1 MSGDDGAEIWQ
12 KDYPNALAFACS
24 AGDLNGDGS
33 NDVMLNVIIGGIDS
47 LPYSNL
53 SALDGSSGIE
63 LWSKSHLLAATLAY
77 PVTDLTGDNATD
89 FIEHLFG
96 IDSIN
101 GSLVTKISTINGA
114 DGHELGSR
122 IFPGAIAVEYPGGN
136 FTGDHVQDGLRG
148 VYEFG
153 VDDYNLT
160 SVVQAVDGADRTE
173 LWNLKLADLAIALP
187 NQDLTGDGLDDLLVY
202 LVSNNTTNNALDSV
216 DMELAMIRGTDGKML
231 WKKSFG
237 SSLPIAF
244 PGPDMTGDGVMDLI
258 IYRIGPDEEAASE
271 VMALKGDDG
280 SQLWSK
286 SGMIFIPQ

>member
-1 MSGDDGAEIWQ
+1 
-12 KDYPNALAFACS
+12 
-24 AGDLNGDGS
+24 
-33 NDVMLNVIIGGIDS
+33 
-47 LPYSNL
+47 
-53 SALDGSSGIE
+53 
-63 LWSKSHLLAATLAY
+63 
-77 PVTDLTGDNATD
+77 VTR
-89 FIEHLFG
+89 
-96 IDSIN
+96 
-101 GSLVTKISTINGA
+101 ISTINGA

-122 IFPGAIAVEYPGGN
+122 IFPGAIALEYPGGN
-136 FTGDHVQDGLRG
+136 FTGDQVQDGLRG
-148 VYEFG
+148 VYEIG
-153 VDDYNLT
+153 LEDNNLT

-173 LWNLKLADLAIALP
+173 LWNLTFADLAIALP

-202 LVSNNTTNNALDSV
+202 LVSNNTTNNALESV

-258 IYRIGPDEEAASE
+258 VYRIGPEEEAASE